1 MLYNFIFNIVLI
13 FITIRITTVETFNK
27 NPSTIFYSKKIP
39 NVIDGMQ
46 HISSRL
52 MRQTPLNCIQNNE
65 VIYNARKT
73 GTNDQRLEEIDIKD
87 TIEKDR
93 DNENVDINGINSP
106 QMDGTWKVSLL
117 EVILFIII

>member
-73 GTNDQRLEEIDIKD
+73 GINDQRLEEIDIKD

-106 QMDGTWKVSLL
+106 KMDGTWKVSLL